1 MPYATKGLCINVRK
15 HCVELFDAKK
25 GRRPQVKQSRGLLDM
40 EEGGAYLAADVL
52 GLPVIPETDA
62 RRVGSEI
69 RCRYET
75 CKAEVAA
82 AKKEAGKKAARLKL
96 DAAERQAMVAA
107 AGRRVEQ
114 EKVELSLPS
123 KRRCAAVAAA
133 ATKPPQPTQLQPPT
147 AAPPPTA
154 RLSHADEIETCRRL
168 TAICRLRRDGY
179 RQKRV
184 EVEHDISN
192 LERQQESLYTYFEK
206 VQAERARPTP
216 PAHRAL
222 APRGPREVRAEER
235 L

>member
-52 GLPVIPETDA
+52 GLPVIPEADA

-75 CKAEVAA
+75 FKAEVAA

-107 AGRRVEQ
+107 AARRVEQ
-114 EKVELSLPS
+114 EKVELSMPS

-133 ATKPPQPTQLQPPT
+133 AATG
-147 AAPPPTA
+147 
-154 RLSHADEIETCRRL
+154 H
-168 TAICRLRRDGY
+168 
-179 RQKRV
+179 V
-184 EVEHDISN
+184 
-192 LERQQESLYTYFEK
+192 F
-206 VQAERARPTP
+206 
-216 PAHRAL
+216 
-222 APRGPREVRAEER
+222 
-235 L
+235 